1 MHKHLRHIGVLL
13 LVLTASLPTAL
24 TGQTAAQAVDEV
36 VQTSVALTG
45 DEAILDL
52 ELASGRSL
60 QIRLSDGLV
69 LIDGDEV
76 GHYAPGGALE
86 SAWRDLLRGASL
98 GELGR
103 GWARFSDREFGSGDV
118 SASGTIRAALA
129 PLVAAMS
136 ADLAVEAEA
145 EAVAEAAAA
154 IEEAA
159 AAQEAA
165 VAAVEAASRLQ
176 IRTGAAGSQGEVIVG
191 GLVVE
196 LSEVEGLARQL
207 VRIGLA
213 PELERLL
220 NGDLEMPV
228 RIVID
233 ADEYRLAEGS
243 VLDKMLLLVES
254 DGVLAGKIRSNVLVA
269 DGTLLILPTAEIE
282 GDVIAIDATVTNQGG
297 SIAGTIRE
305 SLHRTPVVVAP
316 AVPRVRIARHVPS
329 ALSRVTSGLGSLA
342 RTVAMYLLFGFLGAL
357 IVYLFR
363 GHLETVSDTVS
374 YSFGRSF
381 LAGLAA
387 EVLFLPIGLVMTV
400 LIVTAIAVPFYIIAF
415 ALLSLLGYV
424 SVAHAAGE
432 NLTRRRFSWT
442 ERMRRANSYYYV
454 LNGLGVLLALFVGA
468 AITQM
473 AYPLLGWA
481 HDLLIASAWIL
492 TWIAATSGLGAAVL
506 SRAGTRR
513 TYARPHELPEIPPDT
528 AAEDMAPR
536 EDAARARR
544 RAGEESDEV

>member
-1 MHKHLRHIGVLL
+1 MLKHLRLLGALL
-13 LVLTASLPTAL
+13 LGFAAALPTAA
-24 TGQTAAQAVDEV
+24 TGQTAQAVEEIL
-36 VQTSVALTG
+36 QTSVALTG

-60 QIRLSDGLV
+60 QVRLSDGLV

-76 GHYAPGGALE
+76 GRYAPGGAFE
-86 SAWRDLLRGASL
+86 SAWRDLLREASR
-98 GELGR
+98 GELGG
-103 GWARFSDREFGSGDV
+103 GWARFWGTEF
-118 SASGTIRAALA
+118 SADAAAAGTIRAALA
-129 PLVAAMS
+129 PLVAGMS
-136 ADLAVEAEA
+136 AELAAEA
-145 EAVAEAAAA
+145 RVEAVAEAAAA

-165 VAAVEAASRLQ
+165 AAAVAAAVEAQVEAVEGVSLD
-176 IRTGAAGSQGEVIVG
+176 EVIVG

-233 ADEYRLAEGS
+233 ADEYRLPEGAA
-243 VLDKMLLLVES
+243 LDEMLLLVES
-254 DGVLAGKIRSNVLVA
+254 DGVVAGKIRSNVLVA
-269 DGTLLILPTAEIE
+269 DGSLIILPTAEIE
-282 GDVIAIDATVTNQGG
+282 GDVIAIDATITNQGG
-297 SIAGTIRE
+297 AIAGTIRE

-329 ALSRVTSGLGSLA
+329 ALSRVTAGLGSLA
-342 RTVAMYLLFGFLGAL
+342 KTVAMYLLFGFLGAL
-357 IVYLFR
+357 VVYLFR

-381 LAGLAA
+381 LTGLAA

-400 LIVTAIAVPFYIIAF
+400 LVVTAIAVPFYIIAF
-415 ALLSLLGYV
+415 ALLSVLGYV

-442 ERMRRANSYYYV
+442 DRMRRANSYYYV

-492 TWIAATSGLGAAVL
+492 TWIAATSGLGAALL
-506 SRAGTRR
+506 SRAGRR
-513 TYARPHELPEIPPDT
+513 RSYARPHELPELPADT
-528 AAEDMAPR
+528 LAEEMAPM
-536 EDAARARR
+536 EGAAGARR
-544 RAGEESDEV
+544 RARGESDEN

>member
-1 MHKHLRHIGVLL
+1 MLKHVRHIGLVLL
-13 LVLTASLPTAL
+13 VIAASLPTAL
-24 TGQTAAQAVDEV
+24 GGQTAQAVDEIL
-36 VQTSVALTG
+36 QTSVALTG
-45 DEAILDL
+45 DEAVLDL

-60 QIRLSDGLV
+60 QIQFSDGFV

-76 GHYAPGGALE
+76 GRYAPGGSLE
-86 SAWRDLLRGASL
+86 SAWRELLRQGSL
-98 GELGR
+98 GELEA
-103 GWARFSDREFGSGDV
+103 GWARFTGREYRGADAAAAEAV
-118 SASGTIRAALA
+118 RAALA
-129 PLVAAMS
+129 PLAAGMS
-136 ADLAVEAEA
+136 AELAAEA
-145 EAVAEAAAA
+145 QVEAAAVQ
-154 IEEAA
+154 
-159 AAQEAA
+159 AQTE
-165 VAAVEAASRLQ
+165 AVETL
-176 IRTGAAGSQGEVIVG
+176 SQNEVIEG
-191 GLVVE
+191 GLVVK
-196 LSEVEGLARQL
+196 LTEVDGLARQL

-220 NGDLEMPV
+220 NGDLKMPV

-233 ADEYRLAEGS
+233 ADEYRLSEGA
-243 VLDKMLLLVES
+243 VLDEMLLLVES
-254 DGVLAGKIRSNVLVA
+254 DGVVAGKIRSNVLVA
-269 DGTLLILPTAEIE
+269 DGTLLILPTAEID
-282 GDVIAIDATVTNQGG
+282 GDVIAIDATVTNRGG
-297 SIAGTIRE
+297 SIGGTIRE
-305 SLHRTPVVVAP
+305 SLHPAPVVVAP
-316 AVPRVRIARHVPS
+316 AVPRVRIARHMPS
-329 ALSRVTSGLGSLA
+329 AISRITAGLGSLA

-400 LIVTAIAVPFYIIAF
+400 LVVTAIAVPFYVIGF

-442 ERMRRANSYYYV
+442 DRMRRANSYYYV

-468 AITQM
+468 AITEM

-513 TYARPHELPEIPPDT
+513 TYARPHELPEIPRDT
-528 AAEDMAPR
+528 LAEEMAPSPG
-536 EDAARARR
+536 AAGARR
-544 RAGEESDEV
+544 RAAEQNDEI

>member
-1 MHKHLRHIGVLL
+1 MLKHLRHIGLIS
-13 LVLTASLPTAL
+13 LVFALAQPTAL
-24 TGQTAAQAVDEV
+24 IGQTAQAVEEILE
-36 VQTSVALTG
+36 TSVALTG
-45 DEAILDL
+45 DEATLDL

-60 QIRLSDGLV
+60 QVRLADGLV

-86 SAWRDLLRGASL
+86 SGWRDLLRQASL
-98 GELGR
+98 GELSN
-103 GWARFSDREFGSGDV
+103 GWPRFAGSEFRSADVAAARS
-118 SASGTIRAALA
+118 IRDALA
-129 PLVAAMS
+129 PLVAGMS
-136 ADLAVEAEA
+136 AEQAYDAEVEAM
-145 EAVAEAAAA
+145 AEAAAA
-154 IEEAA
+154 TEAA
-159 AAQEAA
+159 AVAEREAA
-165 VAAVEAASRLQ
+165 AVV
-176 IRTGAAGSQGEVIVG
+176 GAAQARIESVEGDSQNEVVSG

-196 LSEVEGLARQL
+196 LTDVRGLARQL

-213 PELERLL
+213 PGLERLL
-220 NGDLEMPV
+220 DGDLKMPV

-233 ADEYRLAEGS
+233 ADEYLLPEGAA
-243 VLDKMLLLVES
+243 LDKTLMLVES
-254 DGVLAGKIRSNVLVA
+254 DGVVAGTIRANVLVA
-269 DGTLLILPTAEIE
+269 DGSLLILPTAEIN
-282 GDVIAIDATVTNQGG
+282 GDVIAIDANVTNQGG
-297 SIAGTIRE
+297 TIAGRIRE
-305 SLHRTPVVVAP
+305 SAQRTPVVVAP
-316 AVPRVRIARHVPS
+316 TLQRIRVSRHAPS

-400 LIVTAIAVPFYIIAF
+400 LVVTAIAVPFYIIAF

-432 NLTRRRFSWT
+432 NLTRRRFSWSD
-442 ERMRRANSYYYV
+442 RMRRANSYYYV

-513 TYARPHELPEIPPDT
+513 TYARPHEVPELPSDT
-528 AAEDMAPR
+528 LADEMAPM
-536 EDAARARR
+536 EDASGARR
-544 RAGEESDEV
+544 RAREEGDEI

>member
-1 MHKHLRHIGVLL
+1 MLKHLRHIGMVLL
-13 LVLTASLPTAL
+13 VSTLALPTAL
-24 TGQTAAQAVDEV
+24 SGQSAQAVEEI

-52 ELASGRSL
+52 ELASGGSL
-60 QIRLSDGLV
+60 QIRFSDGLV

-76 GHYAPGGALE
+76 GRYAPGGALE

-98 GELGR
+98 GELGS
-103 GWARFSDREFGSGDV
+103 GWERFSAAEYRTADATAAE
-118 SASGTIRAALA
+118 TIRAALA
-129 PLVAAMS
+129 PLVAGMA
-136 ADLAVEAEA
+136 AELAAEA
-145 EAVAEAAAA
+145 RVEEVAEAAAV
-154 IEEAA
+154 AA
-159 AAQEAA
+159 AVQARVETAESGAQDEV
-165 VAAVEAASRLQ
+165 VA
-176 IRTGAAGSQGEVIVG
+176 G

-196 LSEVEGLARQL
+196 LTEVEGLARQL

-220 NGDLEMPV
+220 NGDLKMPV

-233 ADEYRLAEGS
+233 ADEYRLAEGAE
-243 VLDKMLLLVES
+243 LDKMLLLVES
-254 DGVLAGKIRSNVLVA
+254 NGVLAGKIRSNVLVA
-269 DGTLLILPTAEIE
+269 DGSLLILPTAEIE

-297 SIAGTIRE
+297 TIAGAIRE
-305 SLHRTPVVVAP
+305 SLHRAPVVVAP
-316 AVPRVRIARHVPS
+316 AVPRLRIGRHAPS
-329 ALSRVTSGLGSLA
+329 ALSRVTAGLGSLA
-342 RTVAMYLLFGFLGAL
+342 KTVAMYLLFGFLGAL

-400 LIVTAIAVPFYIIAF
+400 LVVTAIAVPFYIIAF

-442 ERMRRANSYYYV
+442 DRMRRANSYYYV

-513 TYARPHELPEIPPDT
+513 TYARPHELPEIPSDT
-528 AAEDMAPR
+528 LAESMAPAQG
-536 EDAARARR
+536 AARARSR
-544 RAGEESDEV
+544 PREESDEI